1 MSGLVARTD
10 CAVELRSTGQPG
22 AAVPTQLFR
31 RTAAMSLACIRSNFA
46 SLPGQWAD
54 RTLGETAEAASEN
67 PSAET
72 AIKIVKQA
80 GRLGQKY

>member
-1 MSGLVARTD
+1 MTKRHAF
-10 CAVELRSTGQPG
+10 PG
-22 AAVPTQLFR
+22 HNGTTPSHIGPENWGTSRLSPGYPCGG
-31 RTAAMSLACIRSNFA
+31 TASNVNQA
-46 SLPGQWAD
+46 GQWAD

-80 GRLGQKY
+80 GRLGEKY